1 MSDII
6 WTRRTMI
13 VPAAVVTQARAMAEA
28 ASGPAGAGMWTTA
41 LSPTGQAPAT
51 HYISAGQ
58 IEQQFADL
66 MPLTTFDEDGVPSTA
81 PGQYAVIAAATGV
94 PVEQVQALLEACDVT
109 EQEPFTAM
117 ARLGVELVQEEASA

>member
-66 MPLTTFDEDGVPSTA
+66 MPLTTFDEDGVPSTT
-81 PGQYAVIAAATGV
+81 PGQYADIAAATGT
-94 PVEQVQALLEACDVT
+94 PVEQVQALLESCDVT
-109 EQEPFTAM
+109 ELEPFVAM
-117 ARLGVELVQEEASA
+117 DRLGLKLVQEVAV